1 MDKKVVAW
9 AEGDMNLVNMD
20 TEAKAKLFARYHK
33 KPVDQANDTAE
44 VIL

>member
-20 TEAKAKLFARYHK
+20 AEAKSKLFARYHN
-33 KPVDQANDTAE
+33 KPVE
-44 VIL
+44 VTV